1 MRLLSILAVAA
12 VIGLAPQV
20 ALAAISPGTRLVGT
34 MDTSLNSK
42 DAQVGQTFT
51 MSDVHSAD
59 NNITGAVVYGHV
71 ASVQRASQG
80 TPGKIQLAVDKM
92 RTRAGNIYSL
102 GGSVVGATTNTKNNT
117 LKEAGGAVAGM
128 IVGNI
133 VGKKLGTNLG
143 GLVGAAGGYLYAKN
157 SKENV
162 SVPQNA
168 AVTIEVRNARP
179 QARIH

>member
-1 MRLLSILAVAA
+1 MRLLSLVIALVAVG
-12 VIGLAPQV
+12 VFPQV
-20 ALAAISPGTRLVGT
+20 ANAAISPGTQLTGT
-34 MDTSLNSK
+34 IDRAISSK

-51 MSDVHSAD
+51 MTDVHSAD
-59 NNITGAVVYGHV
+59 NNITGAVIYGHV
-71 ASVQRASQG
+71 ASVQQAGQG
-80 TPGKIQLAVDKM
+80 TPGKIELAVDKM
-92 RTRAGNIYSL
+92 RTRSGTMYQLS
-102 GGSVVGATTNTKNNT
+102 GSAVGAETNTKNNT

-162 SVPQNA
+162 TVPQNS
-168 AVTIEVRNARP
+168 AVSIEVRNARP
-179 QARIH
+179 QARVH